1 MVSYVVSDR
10 VILSILGNVRMSVQK
25 LYEKIKRNPKN
36 VSFEDINTLM
46 EAGGFVRRC
55 SKSSHNIYTHAD
67 LHGIQDTVTIPFN
80 RPILEVYIKRA
91 LKKFE
96 LANPDF
102 RNE

>member
-67 LHGIQDTVTIPFN
+67 LHAFRMVTILLTGL
-80 RPILEVYIKRA
+80 ILKRA
-91 LKKFE
+91 LKS
-96 LANPDF
+96 LN
-102 RNE
+102 